1 MVKRLSL
8 KVASGLGDDAD
19 AIAAPAADESGAAE
33 GITISF
39 KNISRTLSKKEGGKK
54 ILSSV
59 SSAFPASTLT
69 AVMGP
74 SGAGKVSMH
83 TPHTYT
89 HTHTHIHIANKK
101 LQTSLLT
108 TLMVGDFDEGG
119 SVTVNGEEVMMN
131 HFRSVMGFVPQ
142 EDVMIR
148 ELTVREIITF
158 QVSLKGRRENW
169 PQLN

>member
-1 MVKRLSL
+1 
-8 KVASGLGDDAD
+8 
-19 AIAAPAADESGAAE
+19 
-33 GITISF
+33 
-39 KNISRTLSKKEGGKK
+39 
-54 ILSSV
+54 
-59 SSAFPASTLT
+59 
-69 AVMGP
+69 
-74 SGAGKVSMH
+74 
-83 TPHTYT
+83 
-89 HTHTHIHIANKK
+89 
-101 LQTSLLT
+101 
-108 TLMVGDFDEGG
+108 MVGDFDEGG